1 MPPSGYRQV
10 SVVWVQSFSEKFT
23 AFWEDGL
30 MQSCYSEKK
39 KSKSDKKKNPTNV
52 K

>member
-1 MPPSGYRQV
+1 MPPWGYRWV

-23 AFWEDGL
+23 AFWGDGL
-30 MQSCYSEKK
+30 MESCYSEKK
-39 KSKSDKKKNPTNV
+39 KKKSDKKKNPTNG